1 MERERRCSVKEE
13 QEEFIRDF
21 NELEDW
27 MIQYECLLSLTT
39 DLEPLLPEEKTPDT
53 LIEGCQAKLW
63 VVLSMKEGRVQIRAD
78 SEALIVKGIVAVIV
92 DLLHDRTPEEICE
105 SALDFMERTPI
116 RSQVSVDRFH
126 GMQKVIEKIRTFAKR
141 QIRNPGIWGLQK

>member
-39 DLEPLLPEEKTPDT
+39 DLEPLLK
-53 LIEGCQAKLW
+53 
-63 VVLSMKEGRVQIRAD
+63 RRIR
-78 SEALIVKGIVAVIV
+78 
-92 DLLHDRTPEEICE
+92 
-105 SALDFMERTPI
+105 
-116 RSQVSVDRFH
+116 
-126 GMQKVIEKIRTFAKR
+126 
-141 QIRNPGIWGLQK
+141 